1 MKTYVFF
8 PREKG
13 ESLLSDVDMSIDVTH
28 TLRDNEDEDDV
39 LTSRKYVTEF
49 EVELT
54 NAHNKTYLVNQL
66 VEGVV
71 RLNLKRPMEIRG
83 QFML

>member
-1 MKTYVFF
+1 
-8 PREKG
+8 
-13 ESLLSDVDMSIDVTH
+13 MSIDVTH

>member
-1 MKTYVFF
+1 MSYATKTYF
-8 PREKG
+8 G
-13 ESLLSDVDMSIDVTH
+13 
-28 TLRDNEDEDDV
+28 DV

-54 NAHNKTYLVNQL
+54 NAHNKTYLLNQL

-71 RLNLKRPMEIRG
+71 RLNLKRPLEIRG
-83 QFML
+83 QFSLLIPEFFNNTNKHHFYLIIVHVV